1 MKISVI
7 ITLKKDVL
15 DPQGKVIH
23 QTLDGM
29 GFENVNEVRQGKYFE
44 IDTKESDKDNA
55 KAKVEEMCK
64 KLLANL
70 VIENYKIILSKKK
83 TIMKISVIITLK
95 KDVLDPQG
103 KVIQQTLDGMGFNGI
118 NEVRQG
124 KYFEIDVK
132 ENDPNKAKKIVE
144 EMCKKL
150 LANLVIENYKIIG
163 TQ

>member
-29 GFENVNEVRQGKYFE
+29 GFEDVNEVRQGKYFE
-44 IDTKESDKDNA
+44 IDTKETDNDKS

-70 VIENYKIILSKKK
+70 VIENYRI
-83 TIMKISVIITLK
+83 
-95 KDVLDPQG
+95 
-103 KVIQQTLDGMGFNGI
+103 
-118 NEVRQG
+118 
-124 KYFEIDVK
+124 IDV
-132 ENDPNKAKKIVE
+132 
-144 EMCKKL
+144 
-150 LANLVIENYKIIG
+150 
-163 TQ
+163 Q

>member
-1 MKISVI
+1 MKISAI

-23 QTLDGM
+23 QALDGM
-29 GFENVNEVRQGKYFE
+29 GYKNVE
-44 IDTKESDKDNA
+44 
-55 KAKVEEMCK
+55 
-64 KLLANL
+64 
-70 VIENYKIILSKKK
+70 
-83 TIMKISVIITLK
+83 
-95 KDVLDPQG
+95 
-103 KVIQQTLDGMGFNGI
+103 
-118 NEVRQG
+118 EVRQG

-132 ENDPNKAKKIVE
+132 ESDPNKAKEIVE